1 MSCVLCFAPF
11 VLPVLCHGKGTVLY
25 TGTGIS
31 GLCMGSADFAW
42 AEVMGKSTHFLQVGQ
57 RMTTLEQSIQELAD
71 LQRPGTGYG
80 AFAQVQGH

>member
-11 VLPVLCHGKGTVLY
+11 VLLCHGKGTVPY